1 MEPKRT
7 TGRDIRRKNRSA
19 LLSDLY
25 FHGPLSRLE
34 LAERTGLSAATASN
48 VTADLIDERL
58 IVEAG
63 RVESDGGR
71 PRVLLRV
78 DPEYG
83 HVIGVVV
90 AETDVRVELFDLA
103 MAPLGGLVSP
113 IPSGRLA
120 AEAVADLIVE
130 GVREVIGAAG
140 VSDDRV
146 LGIGVGVPGIVEQGC
161 PVLVHAKTIGWDA
174 VPLGRMLRERGLE
187 LPVLLENGAKTLG
200 QAEMWFGAGR
210 GARHAVIVLVGS
222 GVGAAVVTSGVTY
235 QGASSSAGEW
245 GHTTIMYD
253 GRECRCGA
261 KGCLEAYIGAQGILD
276 RYRNARRDG
285 LIPGDDEISR
295 FQSLLDAS
303 ASSAVAADLL
313 DETADLIGAGIANL
327 INLFNPERIVLG
339 GWTGL
344 ALGKQLLPRIREA
357 ARCNSLPHPFGQVT
371 IELCTLGAGAVAL
384 GAATL
389 PVAALLAGPLPP
401 EKQIPHQV
409 LAEEPARSRQL
420 TTRVRADIDGAVIDK
435 DLVLPQQ

>member
-1 MEPKRT
+1 MMEPKRT

-19 LLSDLY
+19 LLSELF

-34 LAERTGLSAATASN
+34 LAERTGLSPATASN
-48 VTADLIDERL
+48 VTADLIDDRL

-78 DPEYG
+78 DPAYG
-83 HVIGVVV
+83 NVIGAVV

-103 MAPLGGLVSP
+103 MTQLAALVLPIPAGGLDP
-113 IPSGRLA
+113 D
-120 AEAVADLIVE
+120 AVADLIVD
-130 GVREVIGAAG
+130 GVRRVIGTAG
-140 VSDDRV
+140 VAYDSV
-146 LGIGVGVPGIVEQGC
+146 LGVGVGVPGIVEQGFTT
-161 PVLVHAKTIGWDA
+161 LVHAKTIGWDA
-174 VPLGRMLRERGLE
+174 VPLARMIRERGLD

-222 GVGAAVVTSGVTY
+222 GVGAAVVTNGVTY

-245 GHTTIMYD
+245 GHTTIVYG

-261 KGCLEAYIGAQGILD
+261 KGCLEAYIGAQGVLE
-276 RYRNARRDG
+276 RYRKARRG
-285 LIPGDDEISR
+285 REIPGDDEITR

-303 ASSAVAADLL
+303 ARSDVAADLL

-327 INLFNPERIVLG
+327 INLFNPERVVLG

-344 ALGKQLLPRIREA
+344 ALGKRLLPRIREA
-357 ARCNSLPHPFGQVT
+357 AREHALPHPYGQAS
-371 IELCTLGAGAVAL
+371 IELCTLGDGAVAL

-389 PVAALLAGPLPP
+389 PVAALLNGSSVARKASARPGSGPA
-401 EKQIPHQV
+401 
-409 LAEEPARSRQL
+409 AEIDS
-420 TTRVRADIDGAVIDK
+420 ADIEVA
-435 DLVLPQQ
+435 